1 MFSKDDLVVYGSEG
15 VCKIVDIT
23 LREFNGADKE
33 YYILV
38 PVGDIKSTVYVP
50 VGNPKLEAKMHRIL
64 SSEEIMN
71 LISEMPEQEEM
82 WIDNES
88 VRKATYQ
95 EVIKNG
101 RHKELISLI
110 KAVHRHQQELK
121 TKGKKLHQS
130 DARFFAE
137 AQKMLHSEFSV
148 VLNIKQ
154 EEVLPFIMNELDM
167 ARA

>member
-1 MFSKDDLVVYGSEG
+1 
-15 VCKIVDIT
+15 
-23 LREFNGADKE
+23 
-33 YYILV
+33 
-38 PVGDIKSTVYVP
+38 
-50 VGNPKLEAKMHRIL
+50 
-64 SSEEIMN
+64 
-71 LISEMPEQEEM
+71 M

>member
-1 MFSKDDLVVYGSEG
+1 MLTGVFVLFSAIGVRLFVLQVVEG
-15 VCKIVDIT
+15 EK
-23 LREFNGADKE
+23 
-33 YYILV
+33 Y
-38 PVGDIKSTVYVP
+38 
-50 VGNPKLEAKMHRIL
+50 
-64 SSEEIMN
+64 
-71 LISEMPEQEEM
+71 
-82 WIDNES
+82 
-88 VRKATYQ
+88 
-95 EVIKNG
+95 
-101 RHKELISLI
+101 
-110 KAVHRHQQELK
+110 QQELK

>member
-1 MFSKDDLVVYGSEG
+1 
-15 VCKIVDIT
+15 
-23 LREFNGADKE
+23 
-33 YYILV
+33 
-38 PVGDIKSTVYVP
+38 
-50 VGNPKLEAKMHRIL
+50 
-64 SSEEIMN
+64 MN

-121 TKGKKLHQS
+121 NKG
-130 DARFFAE
+130 
-137 AQKMLHSEFSV
+137 QKASPERCKIFCRGPE
-148 VLNIKQ
+148 NA
-154 EEVLPFIMNELDM
+154 P
-167 ARA
+167 